1 MTTVVVNGMH
11 VARSLGYT
19 CVCIILAQ
27 WLYICDFGTTPHISS
42 SHPKSGKKNEERFYI
57 GGIEVVKK

>member
-27 WLYICDFGTTPHISS
+27 WLYICDFGTTHLFIS
-42 SHPKSGKKNEERFYI
+42 PKIGKKNEERFYI